1 MSDRNLRDKAD
12 ALARSAVAIVADA
25 ASEETSRLT
34 SEIDSLK
41 ALVSEMII
49 KAEPFA
55 KLAETFERDLSDM
68 HPLAFEV
75 ATNDNMI
82 DFYLGDL
89 RSLSK
94 AVRKAKETVGTR

>member
-1 MSDRNLRDKAD
+1 MANVMSA
-12 ALARSAVAIVADA
+12 
-25 ASEETSRLT
+25 EERCVRLT
-34 SEIDSLK
+34 SERDALK

-55 KLAETFERDLSDM
+55 KLAETFEDDLSNL

-89 RSLSK
+89 RSLSET
-94 AVRKAKETVGTR
+94 VRKAKETVGTR